1 MAQIFN
7 KRIYGIGEFYH
18 FFDDAMASFSVIKK
32 ARKKNLL
39 SKEFQK
45 RIMLVVTEVNGC
57 QLCSY
62 WHTKEA
68 LRSGMPA
75 EEIKNMLS
83 GSIENVPKEESVALF
98 FAQHYAESAANP
110 DKKAWQR
117 VMDIYGEEKAQA
129 ILAFTKVIMMGNVY
143 GIAASALLN
152 RLKGKP
158 LKNSIFLHELGI
170 ILGVVVFLP
179 ILFFKKVIKVCI
191 STK

>member
-7 KRIYGIGEFYH
+7 KRIYDVKEFFR
-18 FFDDAMASFSVIKK
+18 FFSDAMASFSTIRK
-32 ARKKNLL
+32 ARKKNLIT
-39 SKEFQK
+39 KAFQK

-68 LRSGMPA
+68 LKSGMPE

-83 GSIENVPKEESVALF
+83 GNIENVPKEEGVALF

-110 DKKAWQR
+110 DAKAWQR
-117 VMDIYGEEKAQA
+117 VVDTYGEKKAKN
-129 ILAFTKVIMMGNVY
+129 ILAFIKVIMMGNVY

-152 RLKGKP
+152 RIIGKP
-158 LKNSIFLHELGI
+158 VKKSRFLDELGI
-170 ILGVVVFLP
+170 IFGVVIFIPV
-179 ILFFKKVIKVCI
+179 LFIKKFVKVYI
-191 STK
+191 DKK

>member
-7 KRIYGIGEFYH
+7 KRIYDVKEFFR
-18 FFDDAMASFSVIKK
+18 FFSDAMASFSTIRK
-32 ARKKNLL
+32 ARKKNLIT
-39 SKEFQK
+39 KAFQK

-68 LRSGMPA
+68 LKSGMPE

-83 GSIENVPKEESVALF
+83 GNIENVPKEEGVALF

-110 DKKAWQR
+110 DAKAWQR
-117 VMDIYGEEKAQA
+117 VVDTYGEKKAKN
-129 ILAFTKVIMMGNVY
+129 ILAFIKVIMMGNVY

-152 RLKGKP
+152 RIIGKP
-158 LKNSIFLHELGI
+158 VKKSRFLDELGI
-170 ILGVVVFLP
+170 IFGVVIFIPV
-179 ILFFKKVIKVCI
+179 LFIKKFVKVCI
-191 STK
+191 NKK

>member
-7 KRIYGIGEFYH
+7 KRIYGVKEFNR
-18 FFDDAMASFSVIKK
+18 FFSDAMASFSIIRK
-32 ARKKNLL
+32 ARKKNLV

-68 LRSGMPA
+68 LKSGMPE

-83 GSIENVPKEESVALF
+83 GNLEDIPKEEGVALF

-110 DKKAWQR
+110 DAKAWQR
-117 VMDIYGEEKAQA
+117 VMDTYGKEKAET
-129 ILAFTKVIMMGNVY
+129 ILAFIKVIMMGNVY
-143 GIAASALLN
+143 GIAVSALLN

-158 LKNSIFLHELGI
+158 VKKSNFLHELGI
-170 ILGVVVFLP
+170 IFGVIIFIPV
-179 ILFFKKVIKVCI
+179 LFVKKFVKVCI
-191 STK
+191 NKK